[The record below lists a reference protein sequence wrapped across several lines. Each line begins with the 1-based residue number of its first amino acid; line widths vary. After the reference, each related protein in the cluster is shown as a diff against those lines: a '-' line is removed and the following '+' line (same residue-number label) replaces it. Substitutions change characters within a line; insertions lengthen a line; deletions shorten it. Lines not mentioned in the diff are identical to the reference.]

1 LRYDDTRERAGAP
14 RRGPRRPRGAAGAR
28 PGYDDAAVERFA
40 SLIEERVR
48 EQLPAR
54 RENPTAVTVFSLV
67 ASIPLIAIA
76 GSMGGLVGIAL
87 VCAALVLVN
96 YFAYAASSRS
106 PRR

>member
-1 LRYDDTRERAGAP
+1 MMAPVSELVPRDEARAALEAQRELG
-14 RRGPRRPRGAAGAR
+14 

-48 EQLPAR
+48 EQMPVR
-54 RENPTAVTVFSLV
+54 RDQNTTAITVFSLI

-76 GSMGGLVGIAL
+76 GSTGGLVGIAL

-96 YFAYAASSRS
+96 YFAY
-106 PRR
+106 RR